1 MQKIWSAYAGW
12 GAFAAFAS
20 GKWKNDIGRLARNE
34 IHGQFP
40 EEMFTSA
47 RCFHTCG
54 ITLALDEKVRETAV
68 TLMRKFKEHGTL
80 ISFDVKFRGNLWS
93 VWKHWSG
100 GQDWKRRCLYCRCF
114 VWNFEISRRS
124 VTGSIYR
131 KRSKRPEE
139 YRPRRFSG
147 NGSLRDSWTDS
158 GT

>member
-1 MQKIWSAYAGW
+1 MICLRWVRCFCGFRLRQMKEWYW
-12 GAFAAFAS
+12 AS
-20 GKWKNDIGRLARNE
+20 GKKWNSRTVSGRNVYFCQMLSYLRNYIGTGWKSERNSSYSHE
-34 IHGQFP
+34 
-40 EEMFTSA
+40 
-47 RCFHTCG
+47 
-54 ITLALDEKVRETAV
+54 
-68 TLMRKFKEHGTL
+68 KFKEHGTL